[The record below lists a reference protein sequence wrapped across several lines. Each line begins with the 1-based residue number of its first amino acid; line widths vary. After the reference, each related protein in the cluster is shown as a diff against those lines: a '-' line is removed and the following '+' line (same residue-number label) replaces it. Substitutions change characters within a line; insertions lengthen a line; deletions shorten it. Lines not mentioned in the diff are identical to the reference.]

1 MERKKFMG
9 IKSLFFMLFALSTL
23 GFAGQNLGKIVV
35 KIEGFKNN
43 NGVVHICIFD
53 TSGRK
58 DFPCPNHV
66 VASKKI
72 IISDLRA
79 LAEFDSIP
87 YGQYAIS
94 MYHDEDGDGKL
105 KTNILGMPVE
115 GIGFSNN
122 VRPKLGPPSFK
133 DAAFYLNSER
143 MELTISVLYL

>member
-1 MERKKFMG
+1 ME
-9 IKSLFFMLFALSTL
+9 IKSLLFMLFALSTL

-35 KIEGFKNN
+35 KIDGFKNN

-79 LAEFDSIP
+79 LAVFDSIP

-133 DAAFYLNSER
+133 DAAFILNSALLE
-143 MELTISVLYL
+143 MGLSVLYL

>member
-1 MERKKFMG
+1 MG
-9 IKSLFFMLFALSTL
+9 IKSLLFMLFALSTL

-58 DFPCPNHV
+58 DFPCPSHV

-72 IISDLRA
+72 IIGDLRA
-79 LAEFDSIP
+79 LAVFDSIP

-133 DAAFYLNSER
+133 DAAVILNSVLLE
-143 MELTISVLYL
+143 MGLSVLYL

>member
-1 MERKKFMG
+1 MG
-9 IKSLFFMLFALSTL
+9 INSLFFMVFALSSF

-35 KIEGFKNN
+35 KIDGFKDN

-72 IISDLRA
+72 VISDLRA
-79 LAEFDSIP
+79 LAVFDSIP
-87 YGQYAIS
+87 YGQYAVS

-105 KTNILGMPVE
+105 KTNLIGMPVE

-122 VRPKLGPPSFK
+122 VRPKLGLPSFK
-133 DAAFYLNSER
+133 DAAFYLNSAILEIG
-143 MELTISVLYL
+143 LSVLYL

>member
-1 MERKKFMG
+1 MV
-9 IKSLFFMLFALSTL
+9 FALSTF
-23 GFAGQNLGKIVV
+23 GFAGPNLGKIVV
-35 KIEGFKNN
+35 KIDGFKNN
-43 NGVVHICIFD
+43 NGVVHICVFD
-53 TSGRK
+53 TSDKK
-58 DFPCPNHV
+58 DYPCPNHV
-66 VASKKI
+66 IASKKI

-94 MYHDEDGDGKL
+94 MYHDEDDDGKL
-105 KTNILGMPVE
+105 KTNLIGMPVE
-115 GIGFSNN
+115 GVGFSNN